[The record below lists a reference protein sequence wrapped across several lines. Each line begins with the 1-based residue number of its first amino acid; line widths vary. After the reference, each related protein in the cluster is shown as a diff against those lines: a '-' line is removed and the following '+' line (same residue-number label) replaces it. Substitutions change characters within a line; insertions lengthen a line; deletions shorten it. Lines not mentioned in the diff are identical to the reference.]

1 MQSPRSSRSSRMLSC
16 HGFTL
21 VELLVTV
28 ALIGVAAVV
37 VLPMASLM
45 DQRAKEVELR
55 QALRSLRT
63 AIDEYKTAADAGLI
77 AKKTGTAGYPPDLD
91 VLVMGVPRT
100 TAFGFNSTPMVFLRT
115 VPRDPFHP
123 DKTVAASKT
132 WNLRCYGAQPG
143 DFALGDDVFDV
154 SSQSDR
160 LALDG
165 SQLRDW

>member
-1 MQSPRSSRSSRMLSC
+1 MFGC
-16 HGFTL
+16 EGFTL

-28 ALIGVAAVV
+28 ALVGVAAVV

-45 DQRAKEVELR
+45 DQRAKETELR

-63 AIDEYKTAADAGLI
+63 AIDDYKTAADAGLI
-77 AKKTGTAGYPPDLD
+77 AKRTGSSGYPPDLD

-100 TAFGFNSTPMVFLRT
+100 TTFGFNSTPMVFLRM

-123 DKTVAASKT
+123 DKTVTASKT
-132 WNLRCYGAQPG
+132 WNLRRYGAPPG
-143 DFALGDDVFDV
+143 DFVSGDDVFDV

-160 LALDG
+160 QALDG
-165 SQLRDW
+165 SQLREW